1 MSNIVNMSGN
11 VQNNVQSNAPVANEE
26 KSNLDLIRTATGAYY
41 IGEFGGKSRFIRF
54 DLNAFAEM
62 ETMFGSMEEAQERL
76 KGGSMKDI
84 RTVLWLGLIWDEAVL
99 DEVTGE
105 PIKYNLTQYQVGSW
119 LTTLNLED
127 VMQKLQDAISGSL
140 PDNPENK
147 TSGET
152 MNEMVQTAP
161 VSQAAEGTL
170 PN

>member
-1 MSNIVNMSGN
+1 MSNNVNTTGTTTSVN
-11 VQNNVQSNAPVANEE
+11 NEE
-26 KSNLDLIRTATGAYY
+26 KSTLDQIRTATGSFY

-62 ETMFGSMEEAQERL
+62 ETLFGSMEAAQERL

-105 PIKYNLTQYQVGSW
+105 PIKYKLTQYQVGSW

-127 VMQKLQDAISGSL
+127 VMKKLQDAISGSL
-140 PDNPENK
+140 PDNPEEIS
-147 TSGET
+147 SGAT
-152 MNEMVQTAP
+152 MNETAQS
-161 VSQAAEGTL
+161 VQAAEGTL

>member
-1 MSNIVNMSGN
+1 MSGN
-11 VQNNVQSNAPVANEE
+11 VQNSVQSNASVANEE

-62 ETMFGSMEEAQERL
+62 ETLFGSMEEAQERL

-152 MNEMVQTAP
+152 MNEMVQAAP

-170 PN
+170 PK

>member
-1 MSNIVNMSGN
+1 MDNNVVNMS
-11 VQNNVQSNAPVANEE
+11 NNSASAVAE
-26 KSNLDLIRTATGAYY
+26 KSNLSQIRTTPGSYY
-41 IGEFGGKSRFIRF
+41 IGNFGGKDRYIRF

-62 ETMFGSMEEAQERL
+62 ETKFGTMEDAQERL

-84 RTVLWLGLIWDEAVL
+84 RTVLWLGLIWDEVIL

-105 PIKYNLTQYQVGSW
+105 PIRYTLSEYQVGSW

-127 VMQKLQDAISGSL
+127 VMSKLQDAISGSL

-147 TSGET
+147 SSGEI
-152 MNEMVQTAP
+152 MSDVVQNNLSEQTA
-161 VSQAAEGTL
+161 GTL

>member
-1 MSNIVNMSGN
+1 
-11 VQNNVQSNAPVANEE
+11 
-26 KSNLDLIRTATGAYY
+26 
-41 IGEFGGKSRFIRF
+41 
-54 DLNAFAEM
+54 
-62 ETMFGSMEEAQERL
+62 MFGSMEEAQERL

-152 MNEMVQTAP
+152 MNEAVQAAP

>member
-1 MSNIVNMSGN
+1 MSGN
-11 VQNNVQSNAPVANEE
+11 VQDSVQNNVSVAKEE

>member
-1 MSNIVNMSGN
+1 MSGN

>member
-11 VQNNVQSNAPVANEE
+11 AQSKVQNNSVVVNEE
-26 KSNLDLIRTATGAYY
+26 KSNLDQIRTAAGAFY
-41 IGEFGGKSRFIRF
+41 IGDFGGKSRFIRF

-62 ETMFGSMEEAQERL
+62 ETLFGSMDEAQERL

-84 RTVLWLGLIWDEAVL
+84 RTVLWLGLIWDEAVI

-119 LTTLNLED
+119 LTTLNLEE
-127 VMQKLQDAISGSL
+127 VMQKLQEAISGSL

-147 TSGET
+147 SSGEV
-152 MNEMVQTAP
+152 MNNVVQSAQE
-161 VSQAAEGTL
+161 VQASEGTL